1 MDRKRIIDC
10 PVCCDTIAAPNST
23 ASIGFPAGSSAT
35 IPSRSRLGLSRR
47 DIIAA
52 HWLPN
57 GDLRFYRQDAKMGG
71 VPELVCNYFR
81 NPSATIITAHVN
93 NVIIEY
99 DL

>member
-1 MDRKRIIDC
+1 MDRKRIVDC
-10 PVCCDTIAAPNST
+10 SVCCDTIAAPNST
-23 ASIGFPAGSSAT
+23 ASSGSPAGSSAT
-35 IPSRSRLGLSRR
+35 TPSRSRLGLSRR

-57 GDLRFYRQDAKMGG
+57 GDLRFYRKDAKMGG

>member
-10 PVCCDTIAAPNST
+10 PVCCDTIAAQSI
-23 ASIGFPAGSSAT
+23 ASSSSPAGSSAT
-35 IPSRSRLGLSRR
+35 TPSRSRLGLSRR

-52 HWLPN
+52 HWLQN
-57 GDLRFYRQDAKMGG
+57 GDLRFFRQDAKMGGG

-81 NPSATIITAHVN
+81 NSSATIITAHVN

>member
-1 MDRKRIIDC
+1 MDRSVPLNS
-10 PVCCDTIAAPNST
+10 PVCCDVIAKPT
-23 ASIGFPAGSSAT
+23 T
-35 IPSRSRLGLSRR
+35 TPSRSRLGLSRR

-57 GDLRFYRQDAKMGG
+57 GDLRFFRQDAKMGG

-81 NPSATIITAHVN
+81 NPAATIVTAHVN

>member
-1 MDRKRIIDC
+1 MDRKRIVDC
-10 PVCCDTIAAPNST
+10 PVCSDTIAAPNST

-71 VPELVCNYFR
+71 YPN
-81 NPSATIITAHVN
+81 SS
-93 NVIIEY
+93 VIISVTP
-99 DL
+99 LLQSSPLTSIM

>member
-1 MDRKRIIDC
+1 MDRKRIVDC

-23 ASIGFPAGSSAT
+23 ASSGSPAGSSAT
-35 IPSRSRLGLSRR
+35 APSRSRLGLSRR

-71 VPELVCNYFR
+71 YPN
-81 NPSATIITAHVN
+81 SS
-93 NVIIEY
+93 VIIFVTPP
-99 DL
+99 LLSSPLTSIM

>member
-1 MDRKRIIDC
+1 MDRKRIVDC

-23 ASIGFPAGSSAT
+23 ASSGSPAGSSVIT
-35 IPSRSRLGLSRR
+35 PSSSRLGLSRR

-71 VPELVCNYFR
+71 CLNSF
-81 NPSATIITAHVN
+81 AIISVTPLLQSSPLTS
-93 NVIIEY
+93 IM
-99 DL
+99 

>member
-10 PVCCDTIAAPNST
+10 PVCCDTIVATKSA
-23 ASIGFPAGSSAT
+23 SAT
-35 IPSRSRLGLSRR
+35 APSRSRLGLSRR

>member
-1 MDRKRIIDC
+1 MDRKRIVDC
-10 PVCCDTIAAPNST
+10 PVCCDTFAAQATVPS
-23 ASIGFPAGSSAT
+23 GFPAGSSAT
-35 IPSRSRLGLSRR
+35 APSRSRLGLSRR

>member
-1 MDRKRIIDC
+1 MDRKRIVDC

-23 ASIGFPAGSSAT
+23 ASSGPPAGFSAT
-35 IPSRSRLGLSRR
+35 TLSRSRLGLSRR

-57 GDLRFYRQDAKMGG
+57 GDLRFYRKDAKMGG

>member
-1 MDRKRIIDC
+1 MDRSVPLNS
-10 PVCCDTIAAPNST
+10 PVCCDVIATPNT
-23 ASIGFPAGSSAT
+23 T
-35 IPSRSRLGLSRR
+35 LSRSRLGLSRR

-57 GDLRFYRQDAKMGG
+57 GDLRFFRQDAKMGG

-81 NPSATIITAHVN
+81 NPAATIVTAHVN

>member
-1 MDRKRIIDC
+1 MDRKRIVDC

-23 ASIGFPAGSSAT
+23 TSNGSTAGSSAT
-35 IPSRSRLGLSRR
+35 APSRSRLGLSRR

-71 VPELVCNYFR
+71 YPN
-81 NPSATIITAHVN
+81 SS
-93 NVIIEY
+93 VIIFVTP
-99 DL
+99 LLQSSPLTSIM

>member
-1 MDRKRIIDC
+1 MDRKRIVDC

-23 ASIGFPAGSSAT
+23 ASSGSPAGSSAT
-35 IPSRSRLGLSRR
+35 TPSRSRLGLSRR

-57 GDLRFYRQDAKMGG
+57 GDLRFYRKDAKMGG

>member
-10 PVCCDTIAAPNST
+10 PVCCDTIAAPKS
-23 ASIGFPAGSSAT
+23 ASAT
-35 IPSRSRLGLSRR
+35 APSRSRLGLSRR

-71 VPELVCNYFR
+71 GVPELVCNYFR

>member
-10 PVCCDTIAAPNST
+10 PVCCDTIAAPKST
-23 ASIGFPAGSSAT
+23 STTA
-35 IPSRSRLGLSRR
+35 PSRSRLGLSRR

-71 VPELVCNYFR
+71 VPELVCNFFR